1 MTDSETV
8 GEALRRHYSSN
19 GLPVDGGRSTEKWTL
34 RLGPLILRLRNVGWR
49 QRALERHDVHHVLT
63 GYECTP
69 TGEMQIATWEFA
81 AGPFPSLRSALFCLP
96 LVGLGALIVPR
107 RSLTAFVRGRRS
119 RTLYA
124 MPASTDFRS
133 MEVDVLRRQFL
144 PEAHHSMTWADII
157 LYVLLVA
164 SSLVLPATP
173 VAVIV
178 AARMTT

>member
-8 GEALRRHYSSN
+8 EEALQRHYSSH
-19 GLPVDGGRSTEKWTL
+19 GMPVDGGRSAEKWTL
-34 RLGPLILRLRNVGWR
+34 RLGPLILRLRNVHWR

-81 AGPFPSLRSALFCLP
+81 AGPFPSLRSTVFCLP
-96 LVGLGALIVPR
+96 LVGMGALIVPR

-124 MPASTDFRS
+124 MPLSTDFRS
-133 MEVDVLRRQFL
+133 MAVGVLRRQFL
-144 PEAHHSMTWADII
+144 PEAHPSMTLADLV
-157 LYVLLVA
+157 LYMSLVVSSLALLVA
-164 SSLVLPATP
+164 PIAILL
-173 VAVIV
+173 AVW
-178 AARMTT
+178 